1 MSYRVELISYEDFV
15 AYNNSLASKN
25 LPCIEMHRIVTNNWT
40 EWGNGY
46 AMGYDIVEE
55 TVQLFQSSES
65 KNNNYADL
73 LVDPAKKHYIDP
85 FNFSSWLVEEAPLI
99 LILIDY
105 FKAPKFQIVNPDVLK
120 DFDFSLIYAIINPR
134 KTVKYLNSILPNL
147 LLLGD
152 KFIDI
157 GPLRLTC
164 DNKSN
169 RWKLA
174 LYDETYSR
182 VAYLPEFVKVIGE
195 YSFTHNHGGLTHIEK
210 VVCYSNE
217 IAVDNN
223 AFQMC
228 TYLKGFL
235 CRGGITHIGK
245 SAFYHCTNLT
255 AVPFSD
261 KLVCIG
267 KYAFACC
274 KSFKTLTLPKNISLI
289 EEGAFINC
297 ENLSHVNFEKLDNL
311 KYIHGMAFSDCNL
324 VKVQFSET
332 SKLKKIMYLAFEGNH
347 NLIEVKLPSELTEIG
362 LHAFLYCHRLSVLDL
377 GKTKL
382 KACELILSVWPLQ
395 ILILPEWCQ
404 NSDDVFKLQV
414 ETSTKT
420 GPVKNMAVPLHVY
433 NLPHYVKTNRTT
445 YDLRL
450 TESRSKWLKKI
461 NNFGRCNVIIDK

>member
-65 KNNNYADL
+65 KNGNYTSS
-73 LVDPAKKHYIDP
+73 LVIPVNKHYIDP

-235 CRGGITHIGK
+235 
-245 SAFYHCTNLT
+245 
-255 AVPFSD
+255 
-261 KLVCIG
+261 
-267 KYAFACC
+267 
-274 KSFKTLTLPKNISLI
+274 
-289 EEGAFINC
+289 
-297 ENLSHVNFEKLDNL
+297 
-311 KYIHGMAFSDCNL
+311 
-324 VKVQFSET
+324 
-332 SKLKKIMYLAFEGNH
+332 
-347 NLIEVKLPSELTEIG
+347 
-362 LHAFLYCHRLSVLDL
+362 
-377 GKTKL
+377 
-382 KACELILSVWPLQ
+382 
-395 ILILPEWCQ
+395 
-404 NSDDVFKLQV
+404 
-414 ETSTKT
+414 
-420 GPVKNMAVPLHVY
+420 
-433 NLPHYVKTNRTT
+433 
-445 YDLRL
+445 
-450 TESRSKWLKKI
+450 
-461 NNFGRCNVIIDK
+461 